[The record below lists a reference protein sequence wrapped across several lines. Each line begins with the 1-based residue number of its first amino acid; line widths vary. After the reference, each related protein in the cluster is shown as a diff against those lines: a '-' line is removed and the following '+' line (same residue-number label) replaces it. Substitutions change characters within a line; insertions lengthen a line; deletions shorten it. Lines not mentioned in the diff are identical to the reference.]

1 MGIEKI
7 RPMADEVAGLMAARF
22 GGVRRGQH
30 ADLGSMLRK
39 RGGAL
44 PRRLR
49 REARVLAD
57 ADLKAGQPKLA
68 RQVDFEQ
75 LERAHK
81 ALVSYL
87 RPLGQGADARRR
99 GRRCG
104 KRDVRPADSGG
115 RRHLDHEGA
124 RVDLS
129 REGDD
134 RA

>member
-1 MGIEKI
+1 MGVTGDVMGIEKI

-87 RPLGQGADARRR
+87 RPLGQGGRMQGGVVGVAASVMFGLLILAAVAIWIMKVR
-99 GRRCG
+99 G
-104 KRDVRPADSGG
+104 
-115 RRHLDHEGA
+115 LI
-124 RVDLS
+124 
-129 REGDD
+129 
-134 RA
+134 